1 MKNLMFCIFTVLLFS
16 CTNGGKKPIE
26 NPIKDTI
33 TELEDVTEIDET
45 TPEIQSA
52 STKAF
57 EQEKPVLYTHLW
69 HPNQRLQNPYEYI
82 AFDTIIGEW
91 EVSSKIHVSLDP
103 KEYVTYGEI
112 DYCDINDQYISCDVI
127 YYGRNGR
134 IVFNPINP
142 LEQKS
147 DTVYINRESL
157 TKRFPF
163 KDTAGL
169 KEWALFTLDF
179 KEVRNDSII
188 FSADLGVPD
197 SGFGYVLELKFNV
210 HNPVGTLVVED
221 ITSKI
226 WPPEDELNQ

>member
-16 CTNGGKKPIE
+16 CTNGGKKS
-26 NPIKDTI
+26 IKNSINDTI
-33 TELEDVTEIDET
+33 TELEDVTETVET
-45 TPEIQSA
+45 ASDIQSE

-57 EQEKPVLYTHLW
+57 EQEKPILYAHLW
-69 HPNQRLQNPYEYI
+69 HPNQRNESGYLV
-82 AFDTIIGEW
+82 FDTIIGDW
-91 EVSSKIHVSLDP
+91 KVSSRIQETLDS
-103 KEYVTYGEI
+103 KEYVTAVTGGGKY
-112 DYCDINDQYISCDVI
+112 DINDHIVDYDII
-127 YYGRNGR
+127 FYGRIGR
-134 IVFNPINP
+134 IVFNPINS

-163 KDTAGL
+163 EDTAGL
-169 KEWALFTLDF
+169 KDWALFTLYF

-188 FSADLGVPD
+188 FSADFGVPD

-226 WPPEDELNQ
+226 WSFEDELNQ

>member
-16 CTNGGKKPIE
+16 CANDGKKPVE
-26 NPIKDTI
+26 NPINDTI
-33 TELEDVTEIDET
+33 TELEDVTETVET
-45 TPEIQSA
+45 APDIQSE

-57 EQEKPVLYTHLW
+57 EQEKPILYAHLS
-69 HPNQRLQNPYEYI
+69 HPNQRNESGYMV
-82 AFDTIIGEW
+82 FDTIIGDW
-91 EVSSKIHVSLDP
+91 EVNSRIQETLDP
-103 KEYVTYGEI
+103 KEYVTSVTGGGTFDIYDRI
-112 DYCDINDQYISCDVI
+112 VDYDIIF
-127 YYGRNGR
+127 YGRIGR
-134 IVFNPINP
+134 IVFNPINSV
-142 LEQKS
+142 EQKS

-169 KEWALFTLDF
+169 KDWALFTLDF

-197 SGFGYVLELKFNV
+197 SGFGCILELKFNV

-226 WPPEDELNQ
+226 WTFEDELNP